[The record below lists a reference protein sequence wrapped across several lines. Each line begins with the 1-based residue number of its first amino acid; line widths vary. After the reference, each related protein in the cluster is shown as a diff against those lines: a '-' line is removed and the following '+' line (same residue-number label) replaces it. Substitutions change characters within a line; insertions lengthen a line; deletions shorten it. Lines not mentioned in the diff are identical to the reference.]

1 MMALDLEDRR
11 KGCLYGQAIGD
22 ALGAYYE
29 FDANLGR
36 KERAVFKET
45 QEGFK
50 PGEWTDDT
58 EQALVLALAF
68 GQEGSDLDKAAK
80 LTVQGFQRWLDRD
93 GRGCGNHTLK
103 VLTNPI
109 YALDPMAVSEAVWE
123 DGGRQ
128 SAPNGGVMR
137 AAGTAIV
144 RPWDLDW
151 TVKAA
156 KMGCL
161 VTHWDPRCVASVVAH
176 NVACHYLITGGG
188 IKKAM
193 KEAIKAAV
201 AIEPGIEEFLTEDS
215 LKALQLDGRAKGF
228 TYKCIGAGFWAL
240 QEFQRCEDEM
250 YDDFWCDRFRDILE
264 AIIRE
269 RGDTDTNAA
278 VAGALV
284 GAHMG
289 FKNMELLQ
297 DLVGGLQN
305 KDKLD
310 RVLAHLPVAP

>member
-1 MMALDLEDRR
+1 MEDRR

-29 FDANLGR
+29 FDAHLGR
-36 KERAVFKET
+36 KERARYKET

-68 GQEGSDLDKAAK
+68 GKATTLEDAIK
-80 LTVQGFQRWLDRD
+80 LTAKGFQKWLVDD
-93 GRGCGNHTLK
+93 GRGCGNHTSK
-103 VLTNPI
+103 VLTDMIFAEEP
-109 YALDPMAVSEAVWE
+109 LVVSKAVWE
-123 DGGRQ
+123 DGGKQ

-144 RPWDLDW
+144 RPWDLDR
-151 TVKAA
+151 TITMAKA
-156 KMGCL
+156 GCI

-193 KEAIKAAV
+193 KEALKAAV
-201 AIEPGIEEFLTEDS
+201 AIEPGIEEFLTVDS
-215 LKALQLDGRAKGF
+215 LTDLSLNDRGKGY
-228 TYKCIGAGFWAL
+228 TYKCVGAGFWAL

-305 KDKLD
+305 KNKLD